1 MSKNLHEFH
10 PAANLIYFI
19 LGFAAVFTADNI
31 IFYLPVIAVL
41 VTLNIML
48 DRAKALR
55 SNLVFFIIIAGA
67 VFVLN
72 PLFSH
77 RGAVILFY
85 LFGNPVT
92 LESVISGAQLALSLL
107 CMFMLFA
114 VFNLVINQDK
124 FLYLFSRLAKQ
135 TAFVIM
141 LALKFVPLL
150 RHRITEI
157 SQISRSRRS
166 NGSRGLRNIRERL
179 QNGMKIIL
187 TLISWSLEDAIIT
200 AQSMRA
206 RGYGVELPKKRKRTF
221 YFVYKF
227 TIRDFMF
234 IIFNI
239 LSFAAFLTFGNI
251 IFFLCVFALPLI
263 AEGLDYIKWSLYDIR
278 NRV

>member
-1 MSKNLHEFH
+1 MAER
-10 PAANLIYFI
+10 
-19 LGFAAVFTADNI
+19 I

-41 VTLNIML
+41 VMLNITL
-48 DRAKALR
+48 DKARTLK
-55 SNLVFFIIIAGA
+55 SNLIFFIIIAVA
-67 VFVLN
+67 VFILN

-92 LESVISGAQLALSLL
+92 LESVVSGAQLALSLL

-114 VFNLVINQDK
+114 AFNIVINQDK
-124 FLYLFSRLAKQ
+124 FLYLFSRFAKQ

-141 LALKFVPLL
+141 LALRFVPLL

-157 SQISRSRRS
+157 SQISRSRRN
-166 NGSRGLRNIRERL
+166 NGSKGLRNIRERM

-206 RGYGVELPKKRKRTF
+206 RGYGVELHKKRKRTF

-227 TIRDFMF
+227 TMRDFIF
-234 IIFNI
+234 IILNI
-239 LSFAAFLTFGNI
+239 LSFAAFLTFGSI
-251 IFFLCVFALPLI
+251 IFFVCIFALPLI
-263 AEGLDYIKWSLYDIR
+263 AEGLNYVKWSLYDIR